1 MRNKNKKE
9 EKSRRET
16 KRRRKKLNE
25 RFLFGRRDKWIVT
38 KDKKEKGQVN
48 LKKLR

>member
-25 RFLFGRRDKWIVT
+25 SFLFGRRDK
-38 KDKKEKGQVN
+38 
-48 LKKLR
+48 

>member
-16 KRRRKKLNE
+16 KRRKKLNE
-25 RFLFGRRDKWIVT
+25 RFFFGRRDKWIVT
-38 KDKKEKGQVN
+38 KDKKEKEGQVN
-48 LKKLR
+48 LKKLK